1 MRYRKYYPTLGEL
14 VGSGNAGI
22 LTQNLFKDIHWFDGT
37 LTYTD
42 ADGNLHNYPNLNF
55 APADLYSYWHYTY
68 ENLRVGYSCGT
79 KSPWEGPSNAQWT
92 LCASNLYEKA
102 AQWLKL
108 NEGKFLRIVKT
119 YGLTYDPISNYDMV
133 ELSGDA
139 KKEGKAKT
147 TNSIQGGI
155 VTDVDAPEIQSLHYT
170 TTYDDASSS
179 RLADKTTTEYS
190 GTYRIESESS
200 QIPIQRTVQRAENEG
215 DGSTTEVERTD
226 TENITWDEITTPDAH
241 DVEAHKLVRRGNIG
255 VTTTQEMIEAE
266 RELAKQN
273 IIEDFFKELNA
284 AVMLQSWKWS

>member
-14 VGSGNAGI
+14 VGSGNADV

-37 LTYTD
+37 LTYID
-42 ADGNLHNYPNLNF
+42 ADGNPQNYPNLNF
-55 APADLYSYWHYTY
+55 TPADLYSYWHYTY
-68 ENLRVGYSCGT
+68 ENLRVGYSCGV
-79 KSPWEGPSNAQWT
+79 KSPWEGPSDAQWT
-92 LCASNLYEKA
+92 NCAANLYEKA

-108 NEGKFLRIVKT
+108 NEGKFLRLVKT

-139 KKEGKAKT
+139 KKEGKAKS

-155 VTDVDAPEIQSLHYT
+155 VTDVDAPQVESKHYT
-170 TTYDDASSS
+170 TTYDDSSSS
-179 RLADKTTTEYS
+179 RLADRTTNEYN
-190 GTYRIESESS
+190 GTYRVDSNT
-200 QIPIQRTVQRAENEG
+200 QIPIKRTVQRAENAG
-215 DGSTTEVERTD
+215 DGSTTEVERTS
-226 TENITWDEITTPDAH
+226 TQNLTWEEITTPDAH
-241 DVEAHKLVRRGNIG
+241 EVEAHKLVRRGNIG

-284 AVMLQSWKWS
+284 AVMLQSWEWS

>member
-42 ADGNLHNYPNLNF
+42 ADGKLHNYPNLNF
-55 APADLYSYWHYTY
+55 GPSNLYSYWHYTY
-68 ENLRVGYSCGT
+68 ENLRVGYSCGA
-79 KSPWEGPSNAQWT
+79 KSPWEGPSDAQWT
-92 LCASNLYEKA
+92 LCAANLYEKA

-119 YGLTYDPISNYDMV
+119 YGLIYDPISNYDMV

-139 KKEGKAKT
+139 KKEGKAKS

-155 VTDVDAPEIQSLHYT
+155 VTDVDAPETQSKNYT
-170 TTYDDASSS
+170 TTYDNASDT
-179 RLADKTTTEYS
+179 RLAGRSTSEYN
-190 GTYRIESESS
+190 GTHRVESDT
-200 QIPIQRTVQRAENEG
+200 QIPIKRTVQRAESEG
-215 DGSTTEVERTD
+215 DGSTTEVERTS
-226 TENITWDEITTPDAH
+226 TQSLTWEEITTPEAH
-241 DVEAHKLVRRGNIG
+241 DVEAHKLVRHGNIG

-284 AVMLQSWKWS
+284 AVML

>member
-14 VGSGNAGI
+14 IGSGYAGA
-22 LTQNLFKDIHWFDGT
+22 LAQNLFANIHWFDGT

-42 ADGNLHNYPNLNF
+42 AEGNLQNYPNLNF
-55 APADLYSYWHYTY
+55 APTDLYTYWHYTY

-79 KSPWEGPSNAQWT
+79 KSPWEGPTSVQWT
-92 LCASNLYEKA
+92 NCAANLYEKA

-108 NEGKFLRIVKT
+108 NEGKFLRLVKT

-139 KKEGKAKT
+139 KKEGKAKS

-155 VTDVDAPEIQSLHYT
+155 VTDVDAPEIQSKSYT
-170 TTYDDASSS
+170 TTYDDASDT
-179 RLADKTTTEYS
+179 RLAGRTTNEYN
-190 GTYRIESESS
+190 GVHRADAA
-200 QIPIQRTVQRAENEG
+200 QIPIKRTVQRAENDG
-215 DGSTTEVERTD
+215 DGSTTEVERTS
-226 TENITWDEITTPDAH
+226 TQNLTWDEITTPDGH
-241 DVEAHKLVRRGNIG
+241 EVEAHKLVRRGNIG

>member
-14 VGSGNAGI
+14 VGSGNAGV
-22 LTQNLFKDIHWFDGT
+22 LTQNLFKNIHWFDGT

-68 ENLRVGYSCGT
+68 ENLRVGYSCGV
-79 KSPWEGPSNAQWT
+79 KSPWEGPSDAQWT
-92 LCASNLYEKA
+92 NCASNLYEKA

-108 NEGKFLRIVKT
+108 NEGKFLRLVKT

-133 ELSGDA
+133 EVSGDA
-139 KKEGKAKT
+139 KKEGKAKS
-147 TNSIQGGI
+147 TNSIKGGI
-155 VTDVDAPEIQSLHYT
+155 ITDVDAPETQSKNYT
-170 TTYDDASSS
+170 TTYDNSSDT
-179 RLADKTTTEYS
+179 RLAGRSTSEYN
-190 GTYRIESESS
+190 GTHRVDEA
-200 QIPIQRTVQRAENEG
+200 QIPIKRTVQRAEADG
-215 DGSTTEVERTD
+215 DGATTEVERNS
-226 TENITWDEITTPDAH
+226 TETLTWDEITTPEAH

-255 VTTTQEMIEAE
+255 TTTTQEMIEAE